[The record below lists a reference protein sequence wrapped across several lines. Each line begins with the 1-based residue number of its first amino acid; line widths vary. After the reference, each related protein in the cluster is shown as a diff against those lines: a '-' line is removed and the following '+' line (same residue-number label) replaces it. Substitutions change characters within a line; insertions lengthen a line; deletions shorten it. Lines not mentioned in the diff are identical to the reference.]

1 MPQIFSAQNRFTLLC
16 FLALGVLG
24 ACNTTK
30 YLEQD
35 EYLVKANKI
44 KLENEDLVED
54 WSSLYVEL
62 LDQVTPVK
70 NGSFLFLWPRE
81 WFYLKGEQRTDT
93 SRFSR
98 FVRKAIAEEP
108 AYQTKASIQKN
119 TDRIKAFMRNR
130 GYFDAEVTAE
140 VDTARRKR
148 VVVIYKISSKT
159 PYTLDSIYYQT
170 DNSIVQA
177 LLDKTKAEEL
187 LMPGDRV
194 DSRTYDKETA
204 RIVSLMRNNGFANFY
219 ANSISP
225 LEADS
230 TGKKVS
236 AKLKI
241 LPPEENKKH
250 QTYRVGKITV
260 FPDSDPLATS
270 QSVTIDT
277 TYDGLRFIYELDK
290 MTINPSTLA
299 ENIFFRSGELFDQA
313 AISKSN
319 LQLNSLGV
327 FRLVSI
333 RQTPS
338 IDDDSELDFFIT
350 LSLNPQWSIG
360 SDAELSFTDRQ
371 ARSGGQLS
379 LIGAQLLGSLGN
391 RNIAGGAEKL
401 TFSADGGLEFNFAR
415 LGSSDVQRLNTVEFG
430 TQVGLELPRFTDY
443 LGLYNRL
450 NKTKSSTDENGEA
463 IMVLP
468 DDFYNAIAERG
479 RTNLKLEARYVSL
492 LENYKTT
499 TLSALYGFDVFTKPT
514 DRYTINHIGVEYL
527 LFNPD
532 QAFIPFLQETPFLER
547 SLGDQVFTGFLL
559 RNISYSHVS
568 KPNLQKGTWTVLF
581 DVEQSGLEVFG
592 INQVRNLISGSER
605 VITLGK
611 GDNALDYARYGR
623 LAMSVAYRKQI
634 ARRQEFAARFNTGTA
649 LTYGFLRRERD
660 VPYVRQFFGGGNSS
674 LRGWQARAIGPGSY
688 IQPPQNNSAG
698 FINFQQANFKLEANA
713 EFRSFLTNIWST
725 RLDGAVFLD
734 AGNIW
739 TWKVDDDRPGSQF
752 RFTELRNENG
762 EVTNEPF
769 YQQIAINTGVGFRWD
784 IGYVLFRVDVGIKL
798 RNPYKIFSPETPSG
812 SYWPRDFRD
821 GGLRRIDN
829 FALGLNYPF

>member
-1 MPQIFSAQNRFTLLC
+1 MPHLFSTYNRLLGLC
-16 FLALGVLG
+16 FLALVVFS
-24 ACNTTK
+24 ACNTSK
-30 YLEQD
+30 YLAED
-35 EYLVKANKI
+35 EYLVKANKV
-44 KLENEDLVED
+44 KLTENAKVED
-54 WSSLYVEL
+54 WSTLYPEL
-62 LDQVTPVK
+62 LGQVTPSK
-70 NGSFLFLWPRE
+70 NGNFFFIWPRE
-81 WFYLKGEQRTDT
+81 WFYLKGELRTDT
-93 SRFSR
+93 TRFSR
-98 FVRKAIAEEP
+98 FVRKAIAEKP
-108 AYQTKASIQKN
+108 AFQDVETIQNN
-119 TDRIKAFMRNR
+119 TERIRSFMRNR
-130 GYFDAEVTAE
+130 GFFDTTVSAE
-140 VDTARRKR
+140 VDTIKRKGVKVTYTIDPSR
-148 VVVIYKISSKT
+148 AYK
-159 PYTLDSIYYQT
+159 LDSIRYQT
-170 DNSIVQA
+170 DNSIISG
-177 LLDKTKAEEL
+177 LLEKSKSDQQLNT
-187 LMPGDRV
+187 GDRV

-219 ANSISP
+219 ANSISS

-230 TGKKVS
+230 TGKKVN

-270 QSVTIDT
+270 QSVSIDT
-277 TYDGLRFIYELDK
+277 THDGIRFIYEENK
-290 MTINPSTLA
+290 MTMKPATLA
-299 ENIFFRSGELFDQA
+299 ENIFFRSGQLFDQS

-338 IDDDSELDFFIT
+338 EDDDNEIDFFIS

-371 ARSGGQLS
+371 ARNSSRLS

-401 TFSADGGLEFNFAR
+401 NFSADGGLEFNFAQ
-415 LGSSDVQRLNTVEFG
+415 LGNSSIQRLNTIELG
-430 TQVGLELPRFTDY
+430 TQLTLELPRFTDFFGTY
-443 LGLYNRL
+443 KRL
-450 NKTKSSTDENGEA
+450 NRTKSSVDEEGKPV
-463 IMVLP
+463 MLLP
-468 DDFYNAIAERG
+468 NKFYNAINERG
-479 RTNLKLEARYVSL
+479 RTNVSLEARYISL
-492 LENYKTT
+492 LEYFKTT

-514 DRYTINHIGVEYL
+514 DRYTINHVGFEYL

-532 QAFIPFLQETPFLER
+532 PTFVPFLAQTPFLSR
-547 SLGDQVFTGFLL
+547 SLGDQLFTGFLL

-568 KPNLQKGTWTVLF
+568 APSRQKGSWTVLF

-592 INQVRNLISGSER
+592 VNQIRNLISGSES
-605 VITLGK
+605 VFTLG
-611 GDNALDYARYGR
+611 NLDYARYGR
-623 LAMSVAYRKQI
+623 LAASVSYRKQI

-688 IQPPQNNSAG
+688 IQPPSNNAAG

-713 EFRSFLTNIWST
+713 EIRSFVTNIWTT
-725 RLDGAVFLD
+725 RLDGAIFLD

-739 TWKVDDDRPGSQF
+739 TWKVDTSRRGSQF
-752 RFTELRNENG
+752 RLNELKDDDG
-762 EVTNEPF
+762 LVINEPF
-769 YQQIAINTGVGFRWD
+769 YQQIAVNTGIGLRWD
-784 IGYVLFRVDVGIKL
+784 IGYVLLRVDMGIKL
-798 RNPYKIFSPETPSG
+798 RNPYRLTTPSDPVG
-812 SYWPRDFRD
+812 SYWPRDWQA

-829 FALGLNYPF
+829 FSLGLNYPF

>member
-1 MPQIFSAQNRFTLLC
+1 MPQIFSAHNRFISLC

-24 ACNTTK
+24 ACNSTK
-30 YLEQD
+30 YLEKD
-35 EYLVKANKI
+35 EYLVKNNKVTI
-44 KLENEDLVED
+44 ENEALVED
-54 WSSLYVEL
+54 WNSLYVEL
-62 LDQVTPVK
+62 IEQVTPVK
-70 NGSFLFLWPRE
+70 NGNFFFIWPRE
-81 WFYLKGEQRTDT
+81 WFYLKGEQRRDT

-108 AYQTKASIQKN
+108 AYQTQASVREN
-119 TDRIKAFMRNR
+119 TERIRAFMRNR
-130 GYFDAEVTAE
+130 GFFDTKVTVE
-140 VDTARRKR
+140 VDTSKRKR
-148 VVVIYKISSKT
+148 VSATYKISSSAA
-159 PYTLDSIYYQT
+159 YTLDSIYYQT
-170 DNSIVQA
+170 DNSIVQS
-177 LLDKTKAEEL
+177 LLDKTSEEEL
-187 LMPGDRV
+187 LIPGDRV

-230 TGKKVS
+230 TGRKVS

-241 LPPEENKKH
+241 LPPAESKKH
-250 QTYRVGKITV
+250 QTFRVGKIIV

-270 QSVTIDT
+270 QSVSIDT

-290 MTINPSTLA
+290 MLVHPATLA

-313 AISKSN
+313 AISKTN

-333 RQTPS
+333 RQSPS
-338 IDDDSELDFFIT
+338 IDDDNELDFFIS

-371 ARSGGQLS
+371 ARSGSQLS

-415 LGSSDVQRLNTVEFG
+415 LGSSEVQRLNTVEFG

-443 LGLYNRL
+443 LGLYKRL
-450 NKTKSSTDENGEA
+450 NKTKSSTDENGDP

-468 DDFYNAIAERG
+468 DDFYNAISERG

-499 TLSALYGFDVFTKPT
+499 TLSALYGFDVFAKPT
-514 DRYTINHIGVEYL
+514 DRYTINHVGVEYL

-532 QAFIPFLQETPFLER
+532 TAFVPFLQRTPHLER

-634 ARRQEFAARFNTGTA
+634 ARRQEIAARFNTGTA

-688 IQPPQNNSAG
+688 IQPPQNNTEG

-713 EFRSFLTNIWST
+713 EFRSFLTKIWTT
-725 RLDGAVFLD
+725 RLDGAIFFD

-739 TWKVDDDRPGSQF
+739 TWKVDTSRVGSQF
-752 RFTELRNENG
+752 RFSALRDEAG
-762 EVTNEPF
+762 VIINEPF
-769 YQQIAINTGVGFRWD
+769 YKQLAVNTGIGLRLD
-784 IGYVLFRVDVGIKL
+784 IGYALFRVDVGIKL
-798 RNPYKIFSPETPSG
+798 RNPYKIEE

-821 GGLRRIDN
+821 AGLRRIDN